1 MKKNKL
7 AVLSLLA
14 VSAIGLAS
22 CSGEQGPRG
31 LEGPKGEKGDKGD
44 QGLKGETGN
53 EGPAGPV
60 GPKGD
65 QGPKG
70 EKGDKGDR
78 GETGATG
85 EKGEKGDTGATGEK
99 GEKGDKGDK
108 GDTGASGKTAWS
120 NTILPSEGGYVV
132 PSVGSAVVGSEIT
145 FTIKA
150 NAGYTFNSLVLNDKT
165 YSRAECDVV
174 SDTTYTY
181 TTTMKEN
188 GYVVQANFSNGTQED
203 DPIIITSASD
213 LKLALSG
220 DTANKYYKLD
230 SSIKTIDCTVEELF
244 YLEFSGNL
252 DGNGV
257 TLTNL
262 KKSLFY
268 NLGSGKDD
276 SVTIKNLNVETNA
289 RSSLVFTAY
298 AKEITFENVK
308 LSGVIEGMYNVGGF
322 VNYGPRNM
330 DKEGF
335 DYTLNFKNCSSDA
348 VIISKAAAFGVLVGH
363 PYPGDNHKLTL
374 NIDSAT
380 YDGIKGAKGYLP
392 ESVTKNNAL
401 LYSAWAYIGNNLFDV
416 YKDGT
421 KLTDVEKK
429 ETLASDNVTL
439 ISKLNPTKKDDNKYY
454 VDKAE
459 GAVSYKVW
467 FQMYKSSV
475 DEDGKDADK
484 NITNSY
490 PYISDTAFAEGE
502 TSVELFS
509 EISQFKLEEGD
520 FLLYKYDKTSKL
532 VTLKTS
538 LNENLK
544 YFGSIKIAVSQYDA
558 NGFCVSNG
566 EYTIVKVAKENAL
579 AYDAAWVVDNK

>member
-1 MKKNKL
+1 MKKIKL

-31 LEGPKGEKGDKGD
+31 LE
-44 QGLKGETGN
+44 
-53 EGPAGPV
+53 
-60 GPKGD
+60 
-65 QGPKG
+65 GPKG

-150 NAGYTFNSLVLNDKT
+150 NAGYTFNSLVLDDKT
-165 YSRAECDVV
+165 YSRTECDVV

-188 GYVVQANFSNGTQED
+188 GYVVQANFSNGTKED
-203 DPIIITSASD
+203 DPIIIASASD
-213 LKLALSG
+213 LKSTLSG

-244 YLEFSGNL
+244 NLEFSGNL

-268 NLGSGKDD
+268 RLGSGKDD
-276 SVTIKNLNVETNA
+276 SVTIKNLNVETNT

-322 VNYGPRNM
+322 VNYGPRNK

-380 YDGIKGAKGYLP
+380 YDGIKGVKGSLP
-392 ESVTKNNAL
+392 DSLTKNNAL

-475 DEDGKDADK
+475 DADGKDADK

-509 EISQFKLEEGD
+509 EISQFKLEEGELEEGE
-520 FLLYKYDKTSKL
+520 FLSYEYDETSKL

-544 YFGSIKIAVSQYDA
+544 YFGSINIAVSQYDA

-566 EYTIVKVAKENAL
+566 EYTIVNVAKENAL

>member
-1 MKKNKL
+1 MKKIKL

-44 QGLKGETGN
+44 
-53 EGPAGPV
+53 
-60 GPKGD
+60 
-65 QGPKG
+65 
-70 EKGDKGDR
+70 R
-78 GETGATG
+78 GETGATGEKG

-188 GYVVQANFSNGTQED
+188 GYVVQANFFSKGTQED

-230 SSIKTIDCTVEELF
+230 SSIKTIDCTVEKLF
-244 YLEFSGNL
+244 NLKFSGNL

-268 NLGSGKDD
+268 KLGSGKDD

-289 RSSLVFTAY
+289 RSSLVFIAY

-308 LSGVIEGMYNVGGF
+308 LSGVIEGMFNVGGF
-322 VNYGPRNM
+322 VNYGPKND

-363 PYPGDNHKLTL
+363 PYPGVNHKLTL

-380 YDGIKGAKGYLP
+380 YDGIKGAKGSLP
-392 ESVTKNNAL
+392 ESKTKNKAY
-401 LYSAWAYIGNNLFDV
+401 LYSAWDYSDNFDV

-475 DEDGKDADK
+475 DKDGKDADK
-484 NITNSY
+484 NFTNSY

-509 EISQFKLEEGD
+509 EISQFKLEEGE
-520 FLLYKYDKTSKL
+520 FLSYEYDETSKL

-558 NGFCVSNG
+558 NGSCVSNG
-566 EYTIVKVAKENAL
+566 EYTIVNVAKENAL

>member
-1 MKKNKL
+1 MKKIKL

-44 QGLKGETGN
+44 
-53 EGPAGPV
+53 
-60 GPKGD
+60 
-65 QGPKG
+65 
-70 EKGDKGDR
+70 R
-78 GETGATG
+78 GETGATGEKG

-188 GYVVQANFSNGTQED
+188 GYVVQANFFIKGTQED

-244 YLEFSGNL
+244 NLKFSGNL

-268 NLGSGKDD
+268 KLGSGKDD

-348 VIISKAAAFGVLVGH
+348 VMISKGKAAAFGVLVGH

-380 YDGIKGAKGYLP
+380 YDGIKGAKGSLP
-392 ESVTKNNAL
+392 ESVTKNKAY
-401 LYSAWAYIGNNLFDV
+401 LYSAWDYSDNFDV

-439 ISKLNPTKKDDNKYY
+439 ITKLINPTKKDDNKYY

-475 DEDGKDADK
+475 DKDGKDADR

-509 EISQFKLEEGD
+509 EISQFKLEKDD
-520 FLLYKYDKTSKL
+520 FLSYEYDETSKL

-538 LNENLK
+538 LKENLK
-544 YFGSIKIAVSQYDA
+544 YFGSISISVSQYDA

-566 EYTIVKVAKENAL
+566 EYTIVNVAKENAL

>member
-1 MKKNKL
+1 MKKIKL

-44 QGLKGETGN
+44 
-53 EGPAGPV
+53 
-60 GPKGD
+60 
-65 QGPKG
+65 
-70 EKGDKGDR
+70 R

-85 EKGEKGDTGATGEK
+85 EKGDKGDKGDTGATGEK

-188 GYVVQANFSNGTQED
+188 GYVVQANFFSKGTQED

-244 YLEFSGNL
+244 NLKFSGNL

-268 NLGSGKDD
+268 NLGSGKED

-289 RSSLVFTAY
+289 GGSLVFIAY

-380 YDGIKGAKGYLP
+380 YDGIKGAKGSLP
-392 ESVTKNNAL
+392 ESETKNKAY
-401 LYSAWAYIGNNLFDV
+401 LYSAWADSDNLFDV

-475 DEDGKDADK
+475 DKDGKDADR

-509 EISQFKLEEGD
+509 EIGQFKLEEGE
-520 FLLYKYDKTSKL
+520 FLSYKYDKTSKL

-544 YFGSIKIAVSQYDA
+544 YFGSINIAVSQYDA

>member
-1 MKKNKL
+1 MKKIKL

-31 LEGPKGEKGDKGD
+31 LE
-44 QGLKGETGN
+44 
-53 EGPAGPV
+53 
-60 GPKGD
+60 
-65 QGPKG
+65 GPKG

-220 DTANKYYKLD
+220 DTTNKYYKLD

-244 YLEFSGNL
+244 NLKFSGNL

-262 KKSLFY
+262 KNSLFY

-276 SVTIKNLNVETNA
+276 SVTIKNLNVETNT
-289 RSSLVFTAY
+289 RYSLVFTAY

-308 LSGVIEGMYNVGGF
+308 LSGVIEGMFNVGGF
-322 VNYGPRNM
+322 VNYGPLNM
-330 DKEGF
+330 NKEKEGF

-380 YDGIKGAKGYLP
+380 YDGIKGAKGSLP
-392 ESVTKNNAL
+392 ESETKNKAY
-401 LYSAWAYIGNNLFDV
+401 LYSAWAYSDNLFDV

-429 ETLASDNVTL
+429 ETLSSDNVTL
-439 ISKLNPTKKDDNKYY
+439 ITKLNPTKKDDNKYY

-475 DEDGKDADK
+475 DKDGKDADK

-509 EISQFKLEEGD
+509 VISQFKLEEGK
-520 FLLYKYDKTSKL
+520 FLLYKYDETSKL

-544 YFGSIKIAVSQYDA
+544 YFGSINIAVSQYDA
-558 NGFCVSNG
+558 NGSCVSNG